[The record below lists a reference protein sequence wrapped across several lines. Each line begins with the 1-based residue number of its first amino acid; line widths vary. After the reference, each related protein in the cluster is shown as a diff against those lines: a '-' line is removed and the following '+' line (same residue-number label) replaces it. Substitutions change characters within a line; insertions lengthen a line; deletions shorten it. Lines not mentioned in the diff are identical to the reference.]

1 MIYLVSN
8 QKRIEDSD
16 IKMASIQDCLDY
28 CTSIKEIGIDTE
40 TEGFDP
46 YSKKIISIQIGD
58 YNNQYFIDWASIN
71 PSVFI
76 PLFTDK
82 TKLFLLQN
90 AKFDLRFLYHYNLT
104 IENIY
109 DTFLA
114 ECILTTGYS
123 DIDRDV
129 SLKGMAKK
137 YLNVELDKEIRGKI
151 HSEGISDR
159 VIIYGCNDI
168 KYLGKIK
175 ELQLPKIKEYEL
187 ENVLNL
193 ENEVV
198 KVFARME
205 YTGVKVDTIK
215 WKNIAEKASKI
226 RDDIEVE
233 MDALIYKLGT
243 KHLPDTNSLTKF
255 CRIYKQGNLF
265 FDTVERD
272 TIINWKSNSQKL
284 QILKELRLEVD
295 SVGDIILQRNK
306 NSHPLVPLLIS
317 YSKHNKLAD
326 AFGMGFLKHINP
338 NTGRVHYNVW
348 QILATGRISVSE
360 PNLNQIPSHGEFGKE
375 IRSAFIPKDGYKIVG
390 GDYSGFEL
398 RIIAEFSQDLTWINA
413 FNNGEDL
420 HSILCTKTF
429 NIPIEDV
436 KKPFPPKPTF
446 TYRDVQKTINFGL
459 AYGMSEFKLADTI
472 QIPIDD
478 AKKLI
483 KKFFSVVPAVSSF
496 LTQLGELGKTRGYI
510 RTGNPYRRIRFFP
523 EWKSYFK
530 NYKNERLQGTDF
542 KDLGSIERKSKNS
555 PIQGTNGDCIKRA
568 LCLVQEEI
576 DKNNYPVNILLCVY
590 DEIQTECRENFTE
603 EWCKILERC
612 MIQAAEESIKTVP
625 IIAECSINNC
635 WTK

>member
-8 QKRIEDSD
+8 QKRIEDKD
-16 IKMASIQDCLDY
+16 IRMASIQDCLEY
-28 CTSIKEIGIDTE
+28 CRGIEEICIDTE
-40 TEGFDP
+40 TEGFDSH
-46 YSKKIISIQIGD
+46 SKKVISMQLGD
-58 YNNQYFIDWASIN
+58 YNNQYFIDWSSID

-76 PLFTDK
+76 SLFTDK
-82 TKLFLLQN
+82 TKTFIFQN
-90 AKFDLRFLYHYNLT
+90 AKFDLQFLYHNNLT
-104 IENIY
+104 VENIY

-114 ECILTTGYS
+114 ECLLTAGYS
-123 DIDRDV
+123 DSDRDV
-129 SLKGMAKK
+129 SLKGIAKK
-137 YLNVELDKEIRGKI
+137 YLDVELDKEIRGKI

-159 VIIYGCNDI
+159 VIIYGCNDV

-175 ELQLPKIKEYEL
+175 ELQLLKIKEYEL

-198 KVFARME
+198 KVFAKME
-205 YTGVKVDTIK
+205 YTGVRVDVNK
-215 WKNIAEKASKI
+215 WTSIADKASKI

-243 KHLPDTNSLTKF
+243 KHLPDTNSLTKY

-265 FDTVERD
+265 FDDVERD

-284 QILKELRLEVD
+284 QLLKELGLDVD
-295 SVGDIILQRNK
+295 SVGDIIMQRNK
-306 NSHPLVPLLIS
+306 NNHPIVPLLIS

-326 AFGMGFLKHINP
+326 AFGMNFLKHINP

-360 PNLNQIPSHGEFGKE
+360 PNLNQIPSHGDFGKE
-375 IRSAFIPKDGYKIVG
+375 IRSAFISRDGYKIVG
-390 GDYSGFEL
+390 GDYSGMEL
-398 RIIAEFSQDLTWINA
+398 RIIAEFSQDPTWIDA

-420 HSILCTKTF
+420 HSKLCAMTF

-446 TYRDVQKTINFGL
+446 TYRDVQKTLNFGL
-459 AYGMSEFKLADTI
+459 SYGMSEYKLADTI
-472 QIPIDD
+472 QISVDD

-483 KKFFSVVPAVSSF
+483 KKFFSRVPAVSNF

-523 EWKSYFK
+523 EWKTYFR

-555 PIQGTNGDCIKRA
+555 PIQGTNADVIKRA
-568 LCLVQEEI
+568 LCLVQKEI
-576 DKNNYPVNILLCVY
+576 DTNNYPVNILLSVY
-590 DEIQTECRENFTE
+590 DEIQTECREDFAE
-603 EWCKILERC
+603 EWCKRLEIL
-612 MIQAAEESIKTVP
+612 MVQAAQESIKTVP
-625 IIAECSINNC
+625 IIAECSINDC